1 MDRISELPD
10 ALLLQILS
18 LVKTKERVATSL
30 LSKRWETLWM
40 LVPKLDF
47 HLERGSDSEFVNR
60 SLLLHRAPVLESF
73 SLKVDTFQVSPLDIG
88 LWIRTAVDHGVREL
102 KLDYTAN
109 EDPIRLPRSFYTCQ
123 TLLVLK
129 LKNANLVGFSYNNS
143 SSVCFQSLKILHL
156 MSVTYSD
163 EKSLETILSSCS
175 SLKDLV
181 VECCPNDNVFIF
193 TINVPSLQ
201 SLSLN
206 RSAKYY
212 RKNCLGFV
220 INAPCLKYLNIRDYR
235 GSFCLAEDMPE
246 LVEANVEVGYDKLD
260 ELLGSLTSVKRLSI
274 CSTKLNAPCPTTF
287 QQLVHLEICTCK
299 PEWWNLL
306 VCLLT
311 ATPKLRVLKLKRTH
325 KDCSKGGCWNEPGS
339 VPDCL
344 LTSLED
350 FEWRRYKGTK
360 DQSDLVTYILRN
372 SCHLK
377 MVKILSETDDPEEQ
391 LEMIKKL
398 AFSPRASITCQVDF
412 D

>member
-18 LVKTKERVATSL
+18 LVQTKDRVATSL
-30 LSKRWETLWM
+30 LSKRWETLWT

-47 HLERGSDSEFVNR
+47 HLECGSDSEFVNR
-60 SLLLHRAPVLESF
+60 SLLLHRAPVLETF
-73 SLKVDTFQVSPLDIG
+73 SLKLDTFQINPLDIG

-102 KLDYTAN
+102 KLDHTATN
-109 EDPIRLPRSFYTCQ
+109 EEPIRLPRSFYTCQ
-123 TLLVLK
+123 TLVVLK
-129 LKNANLVGFSYNNS
+129 LKNASLVGFSSKS

-156 MSVTYSD
+156 LSVIYSD

-193 TINVPSLQ
+193 TINIPSLQ
-201 SLSLN
+201 SLSLK

-212 RKNCLGFV
+212 RKNCVGFV
-220 INAPCLKYLNIRDYR
+220 INAPSLKYLNVRDYR
-235 GSFCLAEDMPE
+235 GSFCLAEDMPQ
-246 LVEANVEVGYDKLD
+246 LVEANVEVCYDKLD
-260 ELLGSLTSVKRLSI
+260 ELLGSLTSVKSLTI
-274 CSTKLNAPCPTTF
+274 CSTNPNAPCAIGTTF

-299 PEWWNLL
+299 PDWWNLL

-311 ATPKLRVLKLKRTH
+311 ATPKLRVLKLKR
-325 KDCSKGGCWNEPGS
+325 DCSKGGCWNEPGS
-339 VPDCL
+339 VPVCL
-344 LTSLED
+344 LTSLEY
-350 FEWRRYKGTK
+350 FEWRHYKGTK
-360 DQSDLVTYILRN
+360 DQSDLVTYILRS

-377 MVKILSETDDPEEQ
+377 MVKILTETDDHEEQ

-398 AFSPRASITCQVDF
+398 AFSPRASNTCQVDF

>member
-1 MDRISELPD
+1 
-10 ALLLQILS
+10 
-18 LVKTKERVATSL
+18 
-30 LSKRWETLWM
+30 M

-274 CSTKLNAPCPTTF
+274 CSTKLN
-287 QQLVHLEICTCK
+287 
-299 PEWWNLL
+299 
-306 VCLLT
+306 
-311 ATPKLRVLKLKRTH
+311 TH

>member
-1 MDRISELPD
+1 M
-10 ALLLQILS
+10 
-18 LVKTKERVATSL
+18 
-30 LSKRWETLWM
+30 
-40 LVPKLDF
+40 
-47 HLERGSDSEFVNR
+47 
-60 SLLLHRAPVLESF
+60 
-73 SLKVDTFQVSPLDIG
+73 
-88 LWIRTAVDHGVREL
+88 
-102 KLDYTAN
+102 
-109 EDPIRLPRSFYTCQ
+109 
-123 TLLVLK
+123 
-129 LKNANLVGFSYNNS
+129 
-143 SSVCFQSLKILHL
+143 
-156 MSVTYSD
+156 TYSD

-193 TINVPSLQ
+193 TINVLSLQ

-220 INAPCLKYLNIRDYR
+220 INAPSLKYLNIRDYR

-260 ELLGSLTSVKRLSI
+260 ELMGSLTSVKRLSI

-325 KDCSKGGCWNEPGS
+325 KDCSKGGCWNKPDS

-344 LTSLED
+344 LTSLEY

-377 MVKILSETDDPEEQ
+377 MVKVLTETDDPEEQ